1 MDKNVILQVSMGEDE
16 SLQIMMGENFPTLV
30 LVGLLEQVKLELL
43 SDTKNQIQ
51 RAKETVNKQ
60 YDA

>member
-51 RAKETVNKQ
+51 RSKETINKQ

>member
-16 SLQIMMGENFPTLV
+16 SLRIMMGENFPTLV

-51 RAKETVNKQ
+51 RSKETINKQ

>member
-1 MDKNVILQVSMGEDE
+1 MDKNIILQVSMGEDE